1 MNSLRHKNTRCD
13 AFGPLNKK
21 RSHLATVSQTR
32 CSLGR
37 RTRQARRP
45 PGRPRSDTDMRYLSR
60 GRAPCRA
67 RPPNRVV
74 TASVVAATRDA
85 ALVVRAR
92 PACREAGRRD
102 RRDST
107 VASVVSPLQA
117 MPSGIRGR
125 GSDTRHPL
133 SDTSKTS
140 HHRRQSAY
148 MNMCFRCCSGALL
161 VCWPDPSRDEVK
173 SSQVTLDLK
182 IDLT

>member
-1 MNSLRHKNTRCD
+1 MNSLRHKNTRCERVVRS
-13 AFGPLNKK
+13 PLNKNFPDD
-21 RSHLATVSQTR
+21 LATVSQT
-32 CSLGR
+32 LP
-37 RTRQARRP
+37 RP
-45 PGRPRSDTDMRYLSR
+45 PNTTGATP
-60 GRAPCRA
+60 A
-67 RPPNRVV
+67 RPPAVRHGYAISLSWSLHHVV
-74 TASVVAATRDA
+74 HAPEPRRSSRQRGTRRP

-125 GSDTRHPL
+125 G